1 MRKNKLL
8 FILIPVIII
17 LLALLG
23 GFIYLKVNS
32 APKKIFTGAINKAF
46 EFLEVEEDKYTTVKS
61 KVELSGSIE
70 SEDESVKEV
79 KDILENSKITINSEL
94 DTKNLFA
101 NENIQVV
108 YNNENLINLDAIM
121 QDQKIYIAFRDWLD
135 KYIEVPIEEA
145 ELLKLNEITDN
156 LGSIDANLLLKS
168 VQEEFVKEIKKQE
181 FIQEK
186 VKLNLDGKETKVTK
200 SSLKLSEEQATTF
213 VKEFLENL
221 KQNENFQKAT
231 GEYKDE
237 IIDEISAT
245 LEDLPTEDFNQD
257 TKMSFSIYTK
267 GILNKFVAADFTI
280 EEEEKITA
288 GIEFVK
294 QNKGKYEFAIY
305 ENDEEERTNLIKIT
319 LNDEKESKNKGTI
332 KISAYFEDEVLDL
345 ICKYELKDE
354 QVTFELSTTIENVE
368 LALSGNVI
376 EKGNTYSGTLMIST
390 KVQEFGTVN
399 LNFLYNFEY
408 NAQIQKVDVSNS
420 TTIEELNEDDQQT
433 LLNNMQ
439 NSKLYE
445 LIENNNL
452 QNLISNGNVP
462 TNPSEAKVTKDGQT
476 VVYKVAGNFKENSN
490 SEEDFKQY
498 EDDNYNM
505 IYVRIE
511 NKSAD
516 EYLKELENEYVL
528 KSDLYKEQEIS
539 ETSTYGAN
547 GKEYKYRT
555 IIYKDK
561 DDNTVYCNLCFA
573 YNLNNG
579 YVFTVEVDTENGN
592 ISLDDVN
599 EFLNITIK

>member
-23 GFIYLKVNS
+23 GFIYLKLNS
-32 APKKIFTGAINKAF
+32 NPKQIFTGAINKAF

-79 KDILENSKITINSEL
+79 KDILESSKIAINSEI
-94 DTKNLFA
+94 DAKNLVV

-108 YNNENLINLDAIM
+108 YNNENLINLDASV
-121 QDQKIYIAFRDWLD
+121 QDQKIYIALKDWLD
-135 KYIEVPIEEA
+135 KYIEVPVQEA
-145 ELLKLNEITDN
+145 ELLKINEVADN
-156 LGSIDANLLLKS
+156 LSSIDANLLLKS
-168 VQEEFVKEIKKQE
+168 VQEEFVKEIQKQE
-181 FIQEK
+181 FVQEK

-200 SSLKLSEEQATTF
+200 SSLKLSEEQAVTF

-221 KQNENFQKAT
+221 KQNENFQKSI
-231 GEYKDE
+231 GENREDVIKNIE
-237 IIDEISAT
+237 T
-245 LEDLPTEDFNQD
+245 LLGDFPTEDFDQS
-257 TKMSFSIYTK
+257 TEICFSIYTK
-267 GILNKFVAADFTI
+267 GILNKFVAVDFTI
-280 EEEEKITA
+280 EEEEKTTA

-294 QNKGKYEFAIY
+294 QNEGKYEFAMY
-305 ENDEEERTNLIKIT
+305 QNDEEERTNLIKIT
-319 LNDEKESKNKGTI
+319 LEDEKESKTKGTI

-354 QVTFELSTTIENVE
+354 QLTFELSTTIENVE
-368 LALSGNVI
+368 LALSGNII
-376 EKGNTYSGTLMIST
+376 EKGTTYSGTLMVST
-390 KVQEFGTVN
+390 KVQDFGTVN
-399 LNFLYNFEY
+399 LNILYNFEY
-408 NAQIQKVDVSNS
+408 NVQIQRADISNA
-420 TTIEELNEDDQQT
+420 TTIEELTDDEQQT
-433 LLNNMQ
+433 FVNNIQ

-445 LIENNNL
+445 LIEKNNL
-452 QNLISNGNVP
+452 QDLIPNGNVS
-462 TNPSEAKVTKDGQT
+462 TASSEAEVTKNGQT
-476 VVYKVAGNFKENSN
+476 VGYKVAGNFKENSN

-511 NKSAD
+511 DKSAD

-555 IIYKDK
+555 IVYKD
-561 DDNTVYCNLCFA
+561 DDTVYCNLYFA

>member
-108 YNNENLINLDAIM
+108 YNNEDLINLDAVI
-121 QDQKIYIAFRDWLD
+121 QDEKIYIKFRDWLD
-135 KYIEVPIEEA
+135 KYIEVQ
-145 ELLKLNEITDN
+145 LNDVADN
-156 LGSIDANLLLKS
+156 LSSIDTSLLLKS
-168 VQEEFVKEIKKQE
+168 VQEELIKEMQKQE
-181 FIQEK
+181 FVKEK

-200 SSLKLSEEQATTF
+200 SSLKLSEEQAITF

-221 KQNENFQKAT
+221 KQNENFQKSI
-231 GEYKDE
+231 GENREDVIKNIE
-237 IIDEISAT
+237 T
-245 LEDLPTEDFNQD
+245 LLEDFPTEDFDQS
-257 TKMSFSIYTK
+257 TEICFSIYTK
-267 GILNKFVAADFTI
+267 GILNKFVAVDFTI
-280 EEEEKITA
+280 EEEEKTTA

-294 QNKGKYEFAIY
+294 QNEGKYEFSMY
-305 ENDEEERTNLIKIT
+305 QNDEEERTNLIKIT
-319 LNDEKESKNKGTI
+319 IEDEKESKTKGTI

-354 QVTFELSTTIENVE
+354 QLTFELSTTIENVE
-368 LALSGNVI
+368 LSLSGNII
-376 EKGNTYSGTLMIST
+376 EKGTTYSGTLMVST
-390 KVQEFGTVN
+390 KVQDFGTVN
-399 LNFLYNFEY
+399 LNILYNFEY
-408 NAQIQKVDVSNS
+408 NVQIQRADISNA
-420 TTIEELNEDDQQT
+420 TTIEELTDDEQQT
-433 LLNNMQ
+433 FVNNIQ

-445 LIENNNL
+445 LIEKNNL
-452 QNLISNGNVP
+452 QDLIPNGNIS
-462 TNPSEAKVTKDGQT
+462 TASSEAEVTKDGQT
-476 VVYKVAGNFKENSN
+476 VGYKVAGNFKENSN

-511 NKSAD
+511 DKSAD

-555 IIYKDK
+555 IVYKD
-561 DDNTVYCNLCFA
+561 DDTVYCNLYFA